1 MFELFDLRNKKAIV
15 TGASGG
21 IGHALAVGLA
31 QHGADV
37 AVTSRTLS
45 KLEPVAK
52 EIQALGRKSLAIS
65 ADVTSEESII
75 QMVEKV
81 YKEFSRIDIL
91 VNAAGTTTRF
101 NAEDY
106 SIAEWRKVIDFN
118 AQGCF
123 ICCKNVGKKMIAQK
137 GGKIVNVSSVRGRYG
152 APAGGAAYSPSKAAV
167 DGLTRSL
174 AAEWAKYNILVNAI
188 APSIVRTELTKGF
201 FENKQLAT
209 TQLARVPLNRWA
221 EPEDLVGAT
230 IFLASAASDY
240 VTGTILFIDGGM
252 FCY

>member
-37 AVTSRTLS
+37 AVTSRTLA

-52 EIQALGRKSLAIS
+52 EIQALGRKSLAVS

-81 YKEFSRIDIL
+81 YKEFGRIDIL

-106 SIAEWRKVIDFN
+106 AIDEWRKVIDFN

-123 ICCKNVGKKMIAQK
+123 ICCKQVGKKMIAQK

-152 APAGGAAYSPSKAAV
+152 APQGGAAYSPSKAAV

-221 EPEDLVGAT
+221 EPEDMVGAT
-230 IFLASAASDY
+230 IFLASAASNY

>member
-1 MFELFDLRNKKAIV
+1 MFELFNLSGKKAIV

-37 AVTSRTLS
+37 ALASRSMS
-45 KLEPVAK
+45 KLEPIAK
-52 EIQALGRKSLAIS
+52 EIQALGRKTLAIS
-65 ADVTSEESII
+65 TDVTLEDSVI

-81 YKEFSRIDIL
+81 NKEFGRIDIL

-106 SIAEWRKVIDFN
+106 SVEEWKKVIEFN
-118 AQGCF
+118 AMGCF

-152 APAGGAAYSPSKAAV
+152 APQGGAAYSPSKAAV

-174 AAEWAKYNILVNAI
+174 AAEWAKHNILVNAI

-221 EPEDLVGAT
+221 EPEDMVGAT
-230 IFLASAASDY
+230 IFLASAASNY